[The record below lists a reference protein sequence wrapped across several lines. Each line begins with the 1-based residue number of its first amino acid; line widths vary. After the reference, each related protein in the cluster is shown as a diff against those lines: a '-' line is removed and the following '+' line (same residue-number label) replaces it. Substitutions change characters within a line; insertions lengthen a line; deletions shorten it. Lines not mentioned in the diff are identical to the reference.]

1 MKFDWKYV
9 LAFGVFC
16 LILGGLI
23 VQTFSK
29 PEIHTVRIGGLS
41 FTDYLKDKD
50 QPRFPHYIFTKGE
63 DGRVDTVIMQKHTPI
78 SEFPIQEY
86 SRAFGIPIYVNGKPD
101 PTHGSIFFTYQGI
114 VDSVNI
120 EIASKD
126 ITLKTYKKFITFH
139 KSLAVSF
146 NVEKCIKS
154 EFRLGATFGF
164 SRKLTIYGSLS
175 YDSDRVLN
183 PTVGL
188 LIEF

>member
-1 MKFDWKYV
+1 MKFDWKYC

-23 VQTFSK
+23 VQRFSK

-41 FTDYLKDKD
+41 FTDYLKAKD

-63 DGRVDTVIMQKHTPI
+63 DGRIDTVIMQKHTPI

-86 SRAFGIPIYVNGKPD
+86 SKAFGIPIYVNGKPD

-126 ITLKTYKKFITFH
+126 ITLKTYRKFLTFH
-139 KSLAVSF
+139 KSLAVEIDIHKRMS
-146 NVEKCIKS
+146 S
-154 EFRLGATFGF
+154 EFRLGITFGF
-164 SRKLTIYGSLS
+164 SRKLTIYGGLS
-175 YDSDRVLN
+175 YNSDN
-183 PTVGL
+183 EFSPAVGL